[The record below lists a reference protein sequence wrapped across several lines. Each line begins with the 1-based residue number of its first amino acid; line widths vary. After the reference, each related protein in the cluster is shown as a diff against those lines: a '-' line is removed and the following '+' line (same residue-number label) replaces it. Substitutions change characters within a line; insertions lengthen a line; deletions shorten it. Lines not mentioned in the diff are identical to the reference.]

1 MKHNYNHEHQHNHA
15 PATGK
20 PEELAV
26 CPVMGISV
34 NKKEAE
40 AKGLVVEHEGTKYY
54 MCCQHCVDTFSKN
67 PEQYAHKEAH
77 VHGEHGAEV
86 IHHHED
92 HSHTHASARYAYACP
107 MHPEVTSDKP
117 GTCPKCHMALEKTKV
132 TAGQHDHD
140 KHAGHNPN
148 IFKQKFWLT
157 LLLTI
162 PTLVFSHTVQQWFN
176 VHIAFTG
183 SEYIP
188 AVFGTIIF
196 FYGGLVFLKS
206 AKAELAAKKP
216 GMMTLIS
223 MAISVAFVYS
233 LLVTFKVVSGM
244 DFWWELATLVAIMLL
259 GHWLEMA
266 SVENA
271 QGALKEL
278 AKLLPDE
285 AELVVDG
292 GETKTVAV
300 SDLKVGDILLVRP
313 GAKVPVDGVVVKGS
327 SEINEAMLTG
337 ESKAVKKTVAS
348 EVIGGTINT
357 TGALTIKA
365 TKVGDDTALAGIM
378 KLVDEAQTSKSKT
391 QILADRAAFLLTI
404 IAILAALATWITWWA
419 LGESAEFILER
430 VVTVLVV
437 ACPHALGLAI
447 PLVTAISTTL
457 AAKNG
462 LLIRQRA
469 ALEAARNIDV
479 VLFDKTGTLTKGE
492 QGVVAIVSS
501 DDARTLSLAAALE
514 KESEHPIAKAIFQY
528 ARSQNVPEIHTT
540 DFSALSG
547 RGVRAKAGGKMVYV
561 GGPRLLEELKL
572 KLDSELQKAAEEAS
586 TDGKTVVYVVEDKTV
601 LGAIMLADVIR
612 EESKEAVARLH
623 DMGKRVAMLT
633 GDSKGVAAWVAKEL
647 GIKEYFAEVLPEN
660 KAETV
665 KKLQADGS
673 RVAMVGDGVNDA
685 PALTQADIGIAIGAG
700 TDVAIESA
708 GIVLA
713 SSDPRGVAKI
723 VTLSKATYRKM
734 LQNLAWATGYN
745 ALAIPLAAGVT
756 SGIGFVLSP
765 ALGAVLMSLSTIIV
779 AINAQFLRRIKL

>member
-1 MKHNYNHEHQHNHA
+1 MKHNHNHEHQHNHA

-92 HSHTHASARYAYACP
+92 HSHTHTSARYACP

-708 GIVLA
+708 DIVLA

-723 VTLSKATYRKM
+723 IVLSKKTYRKM

-756 SGIGFVLSP
+756 SGVGFILSP
-765 ALGAVLMSLSTIIV
+765 AFGAVLMSLSTIVV
-779 AINAQFLRRIKL
+779 AINAQFLRKTRL